1 MGDQLKGVL
10 FDFDDTLIDWSGVER
25 SWRDLEAAGLA
36 RVQTWLER
44 RRIGPSLDL
53 ESLVDVYMRRTRT
66 AWMEARTSLRAP
78 FMPTILMSTLHELG
92 LDIDRLEQADVVR
105 AYDWNAVPGTV
116 VFPDVP
122 PMLDKLRA
130 AGLKLGI
137 VTNASQPMAM
147 RDAELAAHGI
157 IGYFPDCRLSAADAG
172 YLKPHPQIFKSALE
186 RLGTAPEETVFRRR
200 QSGRRYRGRAQRGHT
215 RGAPHDLPR
224 DHEWQL
230 DPASPNPA
238 LLR

>member
-66 AWMEARTSLRAP
+66 AWMEARLSLRAP

-92 LDIDRLEQADVVR
+92 LDIDIIGASGCRPRLRLERR
-105 AYDWNAVPGTV
+105 AG
-116 VFPDVP
+116 
-122 PMLDKLRA
+122 
-130 AGLKLGI
+130 
-137 VTNASQPMAM
+137 
-147 RDAELAAHGI
+147 HGCI
-157 IGYFPDCRLSAADAG
+157 SRC
-172 YLKPHPQIFKSALE
+172 
-186 RLGTAPEETVFRRR
+186 TANVGQTARRR
-200 QSGRRYRGRAQRGHT
+200 S
-215 RGAPHDLPR
+215 
-224 DHEWQL
+224 
-230 DPASPNPA
+230 
-238 LLR
+238 